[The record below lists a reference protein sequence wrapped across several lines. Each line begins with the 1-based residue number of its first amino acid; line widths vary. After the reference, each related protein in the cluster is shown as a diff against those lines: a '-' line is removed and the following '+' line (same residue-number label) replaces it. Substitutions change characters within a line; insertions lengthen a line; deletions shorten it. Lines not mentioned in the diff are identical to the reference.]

1 MRKILF
7 FITIL
12 LLTSCE
18 DNIRIDERMKV
29 LKEIQE
35 NQFPPTV
42 INGIQRTIDYKY
54 DDKIYR
60 HDVIFYNL
68 ENKGAIMFHLPECK
82 YCKEK
87 QGK

>member
-12 LLTSCE
+12 LLTSC
-18 DNIRIDERMKV
+18 DNIRRDERMKV

-35 NQFPPTV
+35 NQFPPAV
-42 INGIQRTIDYKY
+42 IDGIQRTIDYKY
-54 DDKIYR
+54 DDKIYH

-68 ENKGAIMFHLPECK
+68 ENKGAVMFHLPECK
-82 YCKEK
+82 YCKEE

>member
-1 MRKILF
+1 MKKILF

-18 DNIRIDERMKV
+18 DNIRRDERTRV
-29 LKEIQE
+29 LKEMRE
-35 NQFPPTV
+35 NQFPPAV
-42 INGIQRTIDYKY
+42 IEGFQRTIDYKY

-68 ENKGAIMFHLPECK
+68 GDKGAVMLHIPECK
-82 YCKEK
+82 YCKEE

>member
-1 MRKILF
+1 MKKILF

-12 LLTSCE
+12 LLTSCG
-18 DNIRIDERMKV
+18 DNIRRDERTRV

-35 NQFPPTV
+35 NQFPPAVIEGVRRTV
-42 INGIQRTIDYKY
+42 DYKY

-60 HDVIFYNL
+60 HDIIFYNL
-68 ENKGAIMFHLPECK
+68 GNKGAVMFHIPECK

-87 QGK
+87 EE